1 MVNDRQIASSDA
13 ERAKGMMRKRAGVAW
28 FAGVG
33 IVGLALRAW
42 LVYLAPG
49 YAYLNDQVDFMVWSE
64 WAHQFGPT
72 SLYRLPG
79 RTLVNTRL
87 PRYMDAEGSVTSYPA
102 FNAYNYPPLAGYLM
116 WLQGWAWSATDRRG
130 GFGVQRTFCRP
141 RRTRLVGHLGGRIST
156 SAGGS

>member
-1 MVNDRQIASSDA
+1 MS
-13 ERAKGMMRKRAGVAW
+13 
-28 FAGVG
+28 
-33 IVGLALRAW
+33 GLSPWPRGTPISMTTLT
-42 LVYLAPG
+42 L
-49 YAYLNDQVDFMVWSE
+49 WSGPNGPIR
-64 WAHQFGPT
+64 FGPT

-87 PRYMDAEGSVTSYPA
+87 PYYMDAQGAVTPYPA

-130 GFGVQRTFCRP
+130 GFGVQRRFCRP